1 MSLRHQRQNSRK
13 NISGQ
18 KAGFLHS
25 VDFFPLNSRR
35 CVTVTNIYYSSAFSN
50 CQDGST
56 AAAEETNEQDVVLIK
71 QETPKEEA
79 ESDLTTTDELLISE
93 DGEQTSKMY
102 LIPGG
107 GSETLCGC

>member
-25 VDFFPLNSRR
+25 VDFFPLHSRR

-71 QETPKEEA
+71 QETPKEED

-107 GSETLCGC
+107 GSETLCGS